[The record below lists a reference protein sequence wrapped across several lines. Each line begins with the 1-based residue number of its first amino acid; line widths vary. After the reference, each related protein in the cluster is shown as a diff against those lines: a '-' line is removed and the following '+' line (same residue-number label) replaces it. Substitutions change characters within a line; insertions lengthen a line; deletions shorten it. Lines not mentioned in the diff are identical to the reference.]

1 MAHDFRTVKQ
11 AVQNT
16 IKEMRAKDPNWSWR
30 AEVLKSE
37 IRVWWGYLQYMST
50 KDTYFTIKDGSLEQG
65 NTEDDFIV
73 LHDEMGYYM
82 SGRLIG
88 DKSYLDGSFEDC
100 VVSLMRGLQN
110 RVNNTY

>member
-11 AVQNT
+11 AVQDT

-30 AEVLKSE
+30 ADVLKSE
-37 IRVWWGYLQYMST
+37 IRIWWGYLQYM
-50 KDTYFTIKDGSLEQG
+50 DTQNSHFTIKDGSLEQG

-73 LHDEMGYYM
+73 LHDERDCYM
-82 SGRLIG
+82 NGKLLG
-88 DKSYLDGSFEDC
+88 DKAWQDGNLEKC
-100 VVSLMRGLQN
+100 VVSLLRYLQN